1 MRAGNHYKF
10 GHVLMRLDVRGGK
23 YDEIYGKY
31 DKLST
36 IETKD
41 KEKKVERVDGS
52 RIITVVRERPLGKE

>member
-1 MRAGNHYKF
+1 
-10 GHVLMRLDVRGGK
+10 MRLDVRGGK